1 MPSKIKKMQFEVDW
15 VKIWLEENEYCLEKW
30 FTEGRFEHVKVKIN
44 CNNQLTIET
53 SGRVVKNPTYLGGI
67 TPENFDMF
75 YQEIRKIGIIVSREA
90 LLNARITKLDVKRDI
105 HLGINTKLPDYIS
118 SLRERAIPNNS
129 RFHTILFNKNGRG
142 VNSLLIK
149 STTKTVVDS
158 LTVYNKFEE
167 MYANRRKSSK
177 YWDSFDEDF
186 KDSIR
191 DVLRFERRVQGVNR
205 LRKAL
210 HLGKKDKVNLKAV
223 FDCKIDILFEKID
236 QHFDIGGLE

>member
-149 STTKTVVDS
+149 STTKTVVDFKQHE
-158 LTVYNKFEE
+158 NKSYTLIDAKTKNPLNPPEAL
-167 MYANRRKSSK
+167 MAQSGIK
-177 YWDSFDEDF
+177 YEKQESVAFNSVKNGASTCF
-186 KDSIR
+186 IMAYPKMKDI
-191 DVLRFERRVQGVNR
+191 
-205 LRKAL
+205 
-210 HLGKKDKVNLKAV
+210 
-223 FDCKIDILFEKID
+223 IDISSE
-236 QHFDIGGLE
+236 GYRMP